1 MHFQKNS
8 HMDQSY
14 QSPDNQSSAVAA
26 DQMRRKPTQRR
37 RDFPQY
43 RFWRHHGLSVRAA
56 TAVAAIGCKS
66 LDEIRDLG
74 WHYFHDRQNCG
85 IRTLQELSDL
95 VGGWPDAPRR
105 YTAWVQRAPDDVL
118 IEELRRRGIT
128 VESGKASCPP

>member
-1 MHFQKNS
+1 MHFRKNS
-8 HMDQSY
+8 CMDQRD
-14 QSPDNQSSAVAA
+14 QSPGHQSSAVAA
-26 DQMRRKPTQRR
+26 GQMRRKPTRRR
-37 RDFPQY
+37 RDSPQY
-43 RFWRHHGLSVRAA
+43 RFWRHSGLSVRAA
-56 TAVAAIGCKS
+56 TAVAAVGCNS

-74 WHYFHDRQNCG
+74 WNYFHNRQNCG

-128 VESGKASCPP
+128 VENGKAS